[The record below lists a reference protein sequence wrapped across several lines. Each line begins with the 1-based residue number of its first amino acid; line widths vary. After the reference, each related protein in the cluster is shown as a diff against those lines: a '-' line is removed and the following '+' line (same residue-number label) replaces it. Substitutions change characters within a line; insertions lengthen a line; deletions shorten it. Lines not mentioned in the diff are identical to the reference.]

1 MRRIGLAVLLSV
13 SLLTVSLITEGQQTG
28 SPRRIGFLLVGLTPE
43 SSEAQHF
50 RNGMRDAGYTEG
62 RNVVIEWRSAQGDYD
77 RLPDLIAD
85 FLRTKVDVIVVDST
99 VAAQMAMRSTA
110 TVPIVMALVLDPV
123 G

>member
-1 MRRIGLAVLLSV
+1 MRRIGLAVGLIFSV
-13 SLLTVSLITEGQQTG
+13 ALVFGSQAQQLG

-50 RNGMRDAGYTEG
+50 RNGLRDSGYVEG

-85 FLRTKVDVIVVDST
+85 FLRTKVEVIVVDST
-99 VAAQMAMRSTA
+99 VAAKMAMRSTS
-110 TVPIVMALVLDPV
+110 TVPIVMALVCPESH
-123 G
+123 